1 MTRMKTLVQIVLLLL
16 LVPDAPAQLRLQQ
29 AELQVAPGALLQ
41 TYTRDSLVFERRRG
55 RSTLAGST
63 HFLLQTQWGAGHRW
77 QFGAGLGLRTDR
89 FTMNRLNA
97 VDGFFAIV
105 LLPFSARPFAD
116 TLPLE
121 QIKMRNRLLSVPL
134 SVGYYLTARPDALVR
149 FQARLQVIPSFLLSA
164 RAAVETESG
173 SNLSQERLAQVQQ
186 TYTEAGGRF
195 AMLLAPELNMQ
206 LQFPK
211 SPMGLQVG
219 LQPLAFDVAQTTRR
233 FLQGN
238 THLRLS
244 ASLLYR
250 WHSR

>member
-1 MTRMKTLVQIVLLLL
+1 
-16 LVPDAPAQLRLQQ
+16 
-29 AELQVAPGALLQ
+29 
-41 TYTRDSLVFERRRG
+41 
-55 RSTLAGST
+55 
-63 HFLLQTQWGAGHRW
+63 
-77 QFGAGLGLRTDR
+77 
-89 FTMNRLNA
+89 
-97 VDGFFAIV
+97 
-105 LLPFSARPFAD
+105 
-116 TLPLE
+116 
-121 QIKMRNRLLSVPL
+121 MRNRLLSVPL
-134 SVGYYLTARPDALVR
+134 SVGYYLTARPDAVVR
-149 FQARLQVIPSFLLSA
+149 FRARLQVIPSFLLSA

-211 SPMGLQVG
+211 SPMGVQVG